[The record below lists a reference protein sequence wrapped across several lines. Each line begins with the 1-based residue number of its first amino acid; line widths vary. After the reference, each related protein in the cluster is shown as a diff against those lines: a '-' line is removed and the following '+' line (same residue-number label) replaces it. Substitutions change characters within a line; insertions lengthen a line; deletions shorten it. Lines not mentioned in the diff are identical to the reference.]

1 VIASLEDLLE
11 RHAWAALRISGAD
24 QSAWSGEIVEAGE
37 GILGLA
43 HWDGTLHLDREY
55 ILDPLRDLY
64 DRADGPRTEAELL
77 RCREALVTLLHEQS
91 HFLGPAG
98 ATQEAARAAFKL
110 PGSRVLEEGVAEAWA
125 HDHLNDYIRELG
137 IDKVAPGIL
146 HVRSEPSYAAFVPG
160 VRLFAAD
167 LDRLSGAPAGETLDL
182 LNRQTAEGQWHQAVT
197 RIYHSTRL
205 PHLVPPDQVPA
216 VRLHLE
222 QALRSSFKGLEL
234 YEPLPRGFA
243 ASRSHA
249 ATTRTLTFLHQEL
262 ATAERHYTPTTRP
275 TRIHLTPPTSSLP
288 PSRTT
293 PPNSS
298 IPPSRSTPATLPT
311 PPSHSAP
318 ATLPIPPSRSNPA
331 TLPTPPSHSTPA
343 TLPIPA
349 SRSTPATLSIPP
361 GGSIASAPPASP
373 SMSIPAAPIG
383 DPAAPSGNSAA
394 PAGDPAALSD
404 DSAAPAGDSSVP
416 GGTSA
421 PSQRLAPADSNQAAL
436 HAFAG
441 VSPPTAHPP
450 VQPGATA
457 EVATKATAS
466 VGTATTVRDLER

>member
-1 VIASLEDLLE
+1 MIASLEDLLE
-11 RHAWAALRISGAD
+11 QHAWAALRISGAD
-24 QSAWSGEIVEAGE
+24 QTAWNGEIVEAGE

-43 HWDGTLHLDREY
+43 HWDGTLHLDRDC
-55 ILDPLRDLY
+55 ILEPLRDLY
-64 DRADGPRTEAELL
+64 DRAGEPRTEAELL

-110 PGSRVLEEGVAEAWA
+110 PGSRALEEGVAEAWA

-160 VRLFAAD
+160 VRLFASD
-167 LDRLSGAPAGETLDL
+167 LDRLSGAPAGETLAL

-197 RIYHSTRL
+197 RIYHSTQL
-205 PHLVPPDQVPA
+205 PHLVPSDQAPT

-262 ATAERHYTPTTRP
+262 ATAERHYTPTPPR
-275 TRIHLTPPTSSLP
+275 TRIHLTPPTSLNP
-288 PSRTT
+288 PT
-293 PPNSS
+293 
-298 IPPSRSTPATLPT
+298 
-311 PPSHSAP
+311 
-318 ATLPIPPSRSNPA
+318 TLPIPPK
-331 TLPTPPSHSTPA
+331 LP
-343 TLPIPA
+343 
-349 SRSTPATLSIPP
+349 
-361 GGSIASAPPASP
+361 
-373 SMSIPAAPIG
+373 
-383 DPAAPSGNSAA
+383 A
-394 PAGDPAALSD
+394 PAE
-404 DSAAPAGDSSVP
+404 SST
-416 GGTSA
+416 GA
-421 PSQRLAPADSNQAAL
+421 HRLTPADSHQAAA

-441 VSPPTAHPP
+441 VSPPTAGTPAPP
-450 VQPGATA
+450 AAIAKIPTPAGAATA
-457 EVATKATAS
+457 
-466 VGTATTVRDLER
+466 VRDLER